1 MKSSYKRAVSLTM
14 CAALAT
20 SAALPAFAADTEK
33 SGKDEVVYVMTDAGG
48 KVSGVYVVNI
58 FDGGKMIDYGDYS
71 DVKMLTT
78 EDKISQNGDKI
89 TFSSD
94 ADRVYYQGTL
104 KNTTIPWNISI
115 RYDLDGKEYQPD
127 ELAGKSG
134 SLRIHLKITENKSYE
149 GYFYGDYAL
158 QTTFM
163 LDTQK
168 CSRIKAEDATMA
180 DVGSDKQLSYTIL
193 PGKGIDTEITA
204 DVKDFEMDAVSING
218 IRMNLDV
225 EIDDEEML
233 NQIGDLIDGIVD
245 LNTGAIELN
254 DGAVELKDGSG
265 SLKDGAADL
274 SSGAAELD
282 NGVKKLQSGIRTAQA
297 GMKKLDAQS
306 GTLSSGSSQMKKALN
321 TINSS
326 LSDSAVSADKVSEL
340 TAASGQIKSAIS
352 EITEGANSLQS
363 AISYEGYADAM
374 ANKGIHISGLSA
386 KDAQAASSLGGVIA
400 SLQSVAATLDSSE
413 EYAAQAAVIRSQ
425 IGQLESTQSLMQA
438 NAAAL
443 AGTEAYFNALSG
455 KAGEL
460 YQALAQLEKKYAEFD
475 ATIRQM
481 NEQLVAIADNLTA
494 LTKAVNQVTR
504 QYEKLDDG
512 IQAYTAGVSQLVAGY
527 SEIVD
532 GVADLAVGSSQLRTG
547 SNDLYSGSKSLYN
560 GVASLCGGA
569 SQLADGT
576 TELRGQ
582 TDGMDKEVEDKIDE
596 MLSSIQGGD
605 GDTVSFVSSKNT
617 DVNAVQFVIKTDAIA
632 PADEEETEEE
642 PEPAMTFWDK
652 VLNLFGLYDN

>member
-1 MKSSYKRAVSLTM
+1 MKSLYKRAVSLTM

-425 IGQLESTQSLMQA
+425 IGQLE
-438 NAAAL
+438 
-443 AGTEAYFNALSG
+443 
-455 KAGEL
+455 
-460 YQALAQLEKKYAEFD
+460 
-475 ATIRQM
+475 
-481 NEQLVAIADNLTA
+481 
-494 LTKAVNQVTR
+494 
-504 QYEKLDDG
+504 
-512 IQAYTAGVSQLVAGY
+512 
-527 SEIVD
+527 
-532 GVADLAVGSSQLRTG
+532 
-547 SNDLYSGSKSLYN
+547 
-560 GVASLCGGA
+560 
-569 SQLADGT
+569 
-576 TELRGQ
+576 
-582 TDGMDKEVEDKIDE
+582 
-596 MLSSIQGGD
+596 
-605 GDTVSFVSSKNT
+605 
-617 DVNAVQFVIKTDAIA
+617 
-632 PADEEETEEE
+632 
-642 PEPAMTFWDK
+642 
-652 VLNLFGLYDN
+652 